1 MHYGEREP
9 PELVELERLVSAFGD
24 MLELR
29 VMCEV
34 SAGARNFPVYAIT
47 LGNPAPG
54 VPAVGYFGGVH
65 GV

>member
-29 VMCEV
+29 VMCEQC
-34 SAGARNFPVYAIT
+34 G
-47 LGNPAPG
+47 
-54 VPAVGYFGGVH
+54 
-65 GV
+65 